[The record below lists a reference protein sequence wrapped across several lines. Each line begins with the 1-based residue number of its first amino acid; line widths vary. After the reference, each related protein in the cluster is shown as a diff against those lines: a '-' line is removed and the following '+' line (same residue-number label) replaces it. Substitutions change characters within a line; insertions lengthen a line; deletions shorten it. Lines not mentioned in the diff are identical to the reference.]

1 VRADHVPVLVPL
13 YHLLHLVFAMGRGKG
28 MAHVL
33 EQQPRCIRDLV
44 AAAAVFYFVSRESIR
59 NPRIG
64 KRATPLS
71 KPIPYT
77 FSCSDY

>member
-1 VRADHVPVLVPL
+1 
-13 YHLLHLVFAMGRGKG
+13 MGRGKG
-28 MAHVL
+28 MAHIL
-33 EQQPRCIRDLV
+33 KQQPRCIQDLV
-44 AAAAVFYFVSRESIR
+44 AVAAVLYFVSRESIR

-77 FSCSDY
+77 FSD